1 MILMAKILAWLMS
14 FILLCACLGGC
25 QLAREDAGV
34 QDTIPKDRLVGVY
47 ITDQPLDS
55 TKEYYAQEFLI
66 EEDGYETPIFEFED
80 VPGIALFSA
89 LIKPENDPD
98 GYIKTIND
106 NEFIDTKSSTLYTD
120 EGREQ
125 HLNGTIYTLQDM
137 ILYVN
142 HVYQAPTG
150 EIYMVSG
157 SCGIHTSGL
166 MSTTAEETIE
176 NEDGN
181 YSAKVEITQQAVDEP
196 VQEVF

>member
-1 MILMAKILAWLMS
+1 MTKKLVWLIVILVGT
-14 FILLCACLGGC
+14 CLGGC
-25 QLAREDAGV
+25 QLAREEAEV
-34 QDTIPKDRLVGVY
+34 QDTILKDRLVGVY
-47 ITDQPLDS
+47 ITSQPLAL
-55 TKEYYAQEFLI
+55 TEEYYAREVLI
-66 EEDGYETPIFEFED
+66 EENGHETTSFEFED

-142 HVYQAPTG
+142 H
-150 EIYMVSG
+150 
-157 SCGIHTSGL
+157 
-166 MSTTAEETIE
+166 
-176 NEDGN
+176 
-181 YSAKVEITQQAVDEP
+181 
-196 VQEVF
+196 